1 MSDERINSIKTSDY
15 RITPY
20 LIYHN
25 TNKIRVKFNGG
36 CLKQDQA
43 TLLYGGIVNIS
54 IVYEV
59 TDNFNVSSYP
69 TRDNWSC

>member
-20 LIYHN
+20 MIYYS
-25 TNKIRVKFNGG
+25 TNKIRVNFNGG

-43 TLLYGGIVNIS
+43 TLLYGEIVNIF

-69 TRDNWSC
+69 TRDNWNC

>member
-20 LIYHN
+20 LIYYN

-36 CLKQDQA
+36 CLKQDQT